1 MENTQ
6 LVVYQ
11 SQDDKETRRQHKS
24 EINLQVLNIYW
35 QAWGYQ
41 QAKLQKQIYIKKTME
56 KLDRMIK
63 ILYANDF
70 SKNFTTMIYNYQTQ
84 KIELKKY
91 QIKLSKNLDS
101 FMEDLEYFSKLCL
114 ADRLPI
120 YTTTYRSI
128 KKYNIYLQS
137 RKRVFRSFNKRP
149 KQCDMP
155 TVIRVDAILCLF

>member
-6 LVVYQ
+6 LAVYQ

-41 QAKLQKQIYIKKTME
+41 QAQLQRQLYIKKTME

-70 SKNFTTMIYNYQTQ
+70 SKNFTT
-84 KIELKKY
+84 KI
-91 QIKLSKNLDS
+91 
-101 FMEDLEYFSKLCL
+101 
-114 ADRLPI
+114 
-120 YTTTYRSI
+120 
-128 KKYNIYLQS
+128 
-137 RKRVFRSFNKRP
+137 
-149 KQCDMP
+149 
-155 TVIRVDAILCLF
+155 